1 MDANTD
7 RAGVHVALPDHEHG
21 VDFHLLG
28 ALDLAVD
35 LIGALVDLGADL
47 MSAQLI

>member
-1 MDANTD
+1 MHAHAY
-7 RAGVHVALPDHEHG
+7 RIRFHVAFSDYEHG

-35 LIGALVDLGADL
+35 LIGALVDLGAN
-47 MSAQLI
+47 MMRAQLI